1 MPKKIVIIGAGPAG
15 LTAALE
21 ILRSNKGIDVIVI
34 EADENIG
41 GLSRTIDWNGNKFDI
56 GGHRFFTTN
65 KYVERW
71 WNDIMSMES
80 VSRRSSIF
88 YNGLYIDYPIRFSMD
103 TIRKIGMLSVFG
115 IASSY
120 ICTKI
125 THRKIDSLED
135 FFISRFGEKL
145 YYLFFYEYSK
155 KLWGKEPSLISPEWG
170 PQRIEGISLWE
181 VIKSIFLSRSN
192 EPSLTDHFLFPRMG
206 CGEFWNTVADQVQSM
221 GGRIL
226 TNCEVKEIRQNNNHI
241 DEVICR
247 TPSGKIR
254 ISGDYYISSMPIQNL
269 CDCMKTIPEDILSV
283 ADRLRYRDMIIVAVL
298 VNNTNIYTYREQ
310 WIYVQNKD
318 VGFGRIQII
327 NNWSHDMVKHSTN
340 EVLLVLE
347 YFCQENDPLWNTQ
360 DVLWRD
366 MLTTDLK
373 KIGFIR
379 DEKAIV
385 DYCTK
390 RIKKAYPC
398 YWDGYADIDV
408 IWGYIDSLDNITCVG
423 RNGQHKYS
431 NMDDVIFSTKKRIS
445 HLLC

>member
-1 MPKKIVIIGAGPAG
+1 
-15 LTAALE
+15 
-21 ILRSNKGIDVIVI
+21 
-34 EADENIG
+34 
-41 GLSRTIDWNGNKFDI
+41 
-56 GGHRFFTTN
+56 
-65 KYVERW
+65 
-71 WNDIMSMES
+71 
-80 VSRRSSIF
+80 
-88 YNGLYIDYPIRFSMD
+88 
-103 TIRKIGMLSVFG
+103 
-115 IASSY
+115 
-120 ICTKI
+120 
-125 THRKIDSLED
+125 
-135 FFISRFGEKL
+135 
-145 YYLFFYEYSK
+145 
-155 KLWGKEPSLISPEWG
+155 
-170 PQRIEGISLWE
+170 
-181 VIKSIFLSRSN
+181 
-192 EPSLTDHFLFPRMG
+192 
-206 CGEFWNTVADQVQSM
+206 
-221 GGRIL
+221 
-226 TNCEVKEIRQNNNHI
+226 
-241 DEVICR
+241 
-247 TPSGKIR
+247 
-254 ISGDYYISSMPIQNL
+254 MPIQNL

-327 NNWSHDMVKHSTN
+327 NNWSHDMVKHSKN

-373 KIGFIR
+373 KIGFIQ

-408 IWGYIDSLDNITCVG
+408 IWGCIDSLDNITCVG